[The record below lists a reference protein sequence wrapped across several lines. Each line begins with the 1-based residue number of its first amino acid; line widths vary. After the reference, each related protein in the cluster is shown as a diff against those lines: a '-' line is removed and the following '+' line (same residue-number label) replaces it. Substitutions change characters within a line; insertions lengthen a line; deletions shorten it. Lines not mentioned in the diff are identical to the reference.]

1 MVRDIRT
8 CPSPPTATKERAV
21 AVALVS
27 AAITRDIAVCCREE
41 KLKDCPCAKPEWSR
55 KTGEDDN
62 GERTVTYADCGD
74 NVEIA
79 KIRTKKILEV
89 SSEDKSLEGK
99 IDYHNVC
106 VGTQVRTL
114 L

>member
-1 MVRDIRT
+1 M
-8 CPSPPTATKERAV
+8 
-21 AVALVS
+21 VS

-89 SSEDKSLEGK
+89 SSEDNSLEGK